1 MNFEISE
8 HAFNSNW
15 YGRKFGISRDINL
28 LDATSQVVESVCAG
42 YAVVELR
49 LPTPQTHTKCQYS
62 NNGFLEVDLQIEYRL
77 NTKKFAQFN
86 SEIVFLNS
94 EEYLIDFSDFSDFS
108 SERYLKLPAVT
119 EERNSLRYATWAS
132 ELMRNHPRTC
142 GTVRYQNATLGY
154 VFGSIMGEKGHFA
167 LGVSSKKSPVPGLAL
182 YQAAMRNFYENGA
195 KSVSASFS
203 ASNIG
208 ALNLHASLGCRFI
221 STSSIYFWMNP
232 D

>member
-1 MNFEISE
+1 MNFEIAE
-8 HAFNSNW
+8 HTFNSNW

-28 LDATSQVVESVCAG
+28 LEATSEVVETACAG

-49 LPTPQTHTKCQYS
+49 LPTTQIQTKCRYL

-77 NTKKFAQFN
+77 NTKKFAKFD

-94 EEYLIDFSDFSDFS
+94 EDCLIDFSDFSDFS
-108 SERYLKLPAVT
+108 SERYLQLPAVT

-132 ELMRNHPRTC
+132 ELMRIHPRTC
-142 GTVRYQNATLGY
+142 GTVRYKNATLGY
-154 VFGSIMGEKGHFA
+154 VFGSTRGEKGQFA
-167 LGVSSKKSPVPGLAL
+167 LGVSSRKSPLPGLAL

-203 ASNIG
+203 ATNIG

-221 STSSIYFWMNP
+221 SSSSIYFRINP